1 MKGTEKII
9 AHIRSD
15 AQAQADAIIAQA
27 EQMCA
32 SIRDDYET
40 KAKNSYNSRL
50 REGVK
55 ACEDRVDSLKR
66 IDDMERRKSMLSLKQ
81 SKVAESFA
89 LALRKLG
96 AMPESDYVAF
106 LAKLAARASVTGEEE
121 LVLNQKDRAAVGEKA
136 VVAANAALRAE
147 GRTAK
152 LTLSAD
158 TADIAGGLL
167 LRRGNIEANCSIE
180 LLVELCRDEM
190 AAALSDVLFA

>member
-27 EQMCA
+27 EQKCA
-32 SIRDDYET
+32 SIREDFEN
-40 KAKNSYNSRL
+40 KAKNSYNTRL
-50 REGVK
+50 RAGVK

-66 IDDMERRKSMLSLKQ
+66 IDEMEQRKSMLALKQ
-81 SKVAESFA
+81 QKVSESFA

-96 AMPESDYVAF
+96 EMPESDYVAF
-106 LAKLAARASVTGEEE
+106 LAKLAAAASVTGEEE
-121 LVLNQKDRAAVGEKA
+121 LVLNAKDRAAVGAKA
-136 VVAANAALRAE
+136 VEAANAALKAE

-167 LRRGNIEANCSIE
+167 LRRGNIEANCSTE
-180 LLVELCRDEM
+180 LLVDLCRDEM
-190 AAALSDVLFA
+190 AAELSDVLFA